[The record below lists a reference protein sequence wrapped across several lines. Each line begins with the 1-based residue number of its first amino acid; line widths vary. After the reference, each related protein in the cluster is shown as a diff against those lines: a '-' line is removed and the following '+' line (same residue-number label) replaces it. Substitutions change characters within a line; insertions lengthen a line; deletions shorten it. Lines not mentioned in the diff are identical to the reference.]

1 MHWEQ
6 DLVYTKCILIGNL
19 TVEQYCVCRDFSQCL
34 TVTVTISPITLN
46 LLDNF
51 GLETR
56 ALKSSAAVIYDGV
69 GYYGHMELVRC

>member
-34 TVTVTISPITLN
+34 TGTVTISPITLN

-51 GLETR
+51 GLER
-56 ALKSSAAVIYDGV
+56 DSCVKVLRRSY
-69 GYYGHMELVRC
+69 L

>member
-19 TVEQYCVCRDFSQCL
+19 TVEQYCVCRDFSQWL
-34 TVTVTISPITLN
+34 TVTVTILPFTLN

-51 GLETR
+51 GLE
-56 ALKSSAAVIYDGV
+56 
-69 GYYGHMELVRC
+69 

>member
-51 GLETR
+51 GLERDSCVLIPPPQLFMTG
-56 ALKSSAAVIYDGV
+56 SVITDTWN
-69 GYYGHMELVRC
+69 